1 MGSLSSTD
9 QRTETRRS
17 NLSGTERGRP
27 DCQGTKKSHL
37 PSWDVSSVGCSFL
50 DSRGN
55 HGALMEANRASKEAM
70 RRSSVGHG
78 ILGKVRDP
86 SVW

>member
-37 PSWDVSSVGCSFL
+37 PSWDVSSVGCSLL